1 MFIIGCSI
9 PIQNILL
16 DYAGHALG
24 GGGVG
29 GINRTESVTIVCFEQ
44 VSKINWFCSK
54 QDSQALLD
62 TTLPNIFPSEP
73 SQKQLVHSYT
83 GRNLRN
89 SLSCIQR
96 GKVRSD

>member
-16 DYAGHALG
+16 DYARHALG

-44 VSKINWFCSK
+44 VSKIN
-54 QDSQALLD
+54 
-62 TTLPNIFPSEP
+62 
-73 SQKQLVHSYT
+73 
-83 GRNLRN
+83 
-89 SLSCIQR
+89 
-96 GKVRSD
+96 

>member
-24 GGGVG
+24 GGGGVG

-44 VSKINWFCSK
+44 VSKMN
-54 QDSQALLD
+54 
-62 TTLPNIFPSEP
+62 
-73 SQKQLVHSYT
+73 
-83 GRNLRN
+83 
-89 SLSCIQR
+89 
-96 GKVRSD
+96 